1 MNIRVGSICKFEDFE
16 PVEGRLACYKI
27 GQVTEIKGDII
38 FYTILLDIWQGENF
52 ANTINCMDRMT
63 LASCPI
69 PGRLYFDWPSR
80 IQVIS

>member
-52 ANTINCMDRMT
+52 ASDLVGE

-69 PGRLYFDWPSR
+69 SGLLYFDWPSR